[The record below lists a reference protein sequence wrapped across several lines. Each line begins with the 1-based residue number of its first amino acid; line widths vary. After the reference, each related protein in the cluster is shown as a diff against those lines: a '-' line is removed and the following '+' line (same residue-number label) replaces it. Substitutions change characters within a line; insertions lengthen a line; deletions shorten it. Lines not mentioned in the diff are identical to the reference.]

1 MFSNSHCNF
10 IEFSCLS
17 FYKLDAVEASL
28 TMLIFEPLN
37 LIWNCNSNFIVNCL
51 FDSNDLWTEWVQF
64 GIWHSNFIMNFVD
77 PKVVVD
83 VCCCCWWWFYCSNN
97 PFAEFNIRR
106 VVNGNSYC
114 TCLLPSITFSLF
126 SCTSNENKKI
136 CSLKEWIK
144 NCCSHW
150 QAQFDIRSKS
160 MMLHLASGLI
170 LSYLF

>member
-1 MFSNSHCNF
+1 MK
-10 IEFSCLS
+10 LQLQ
-17 FYKLDAVEASL
+17 FY
-28 TMLIFEPLN
+28 
-37 LIWNCNSNFIVNCL
+37 CL

-77 PKVVVD
+77 PKDVVD
-83 VCCCCWWWFYCSNN
+83 GSCCCWWWFHCSNN
-97 PFAEFNIRR
+97 PFAEFNIRK

-114 TCLLPSITFSLF
+114 ICLLLSIAFSLY

-160 MMLHLASGLI
+160 RMLHPASSLI
-170 LSYLF
+170 LSSFFFLLSSYLF